1 MQCGLMYRRLFWYI
15 IKIFYIFYNI
25 FIVFRKKFY
34 YFRDVNILILLYY
47 D

>member
-1 MQCGLMYRRLFWYI
+1 MIRVFL
-15 IKIFYIFYNI
+15 IFYIFYNI
-25 FIVFRKKFY
+25 FIVFRKNFY